1 MPKEKQDKVGLVVEQ
16 VNGYVFKVI
25 RETERGWTRDRN
37 NGYDNPRQVIRKFEV
52 ECQTCKDTKV
62 VMYGSIFGKKN
73 CMCMKC
79 KHAEKPKIENG
90 IKDGKV
96 NLNKFNEETWEPK
109 LKKNGEVDG
118 RYVNKPKKDFVGETF
133 ECVFDTFLVIEELPR
148 VISKNGK
155 YVYRNFKVECVK
167 CGTHRE
173 TLAASL
179 NAKGVACNKCRTEDR
194 HVKFDL
200 SLGPVDIERKCEIMS
215 EINQIWDEMKRMQRE
230 GKLVPYLV
238 DKFEVNDWLLDRED
252 ETQHIERDSYM
263 DDSDDIDYDNPDI
276 NWDDELEKYI

>member
-52 ECQTCKDTKV
+52 ECQTCKDTKI

-73 CMCMKC
+73 CICMKC
-79 KHAEKPKIENG
+79 KQADKPKIE
-90 IKDGKV
+90 KRE
-96 NLNKFNEETWEPK
+96 LPNKPKLDRFNEAAWEPK
-109 LKKNGEVDG
+109 LKKDG
-118 RYVNKPKKDFVGETF
+118 TIDSRYINKPKAEFVGKTF
-133 ECVFDTFLVIEELPR
+133 ECVFDTFLVLEELPR

-179 NAKGVACNKCRTEDR
+179 NAKGVACNKCRVEVR
-194 HVKFDL
+194 KVKFDL
-200 SLGPVDIERKCEIMS
+200 SLGPIDIERKCEIMS
-215 EINQIWDEMKRMQRE
+215 EINQIWDEMKKMQRE

-238 DKFEVNDWLLDRED
+238 DKFEVNDWLLDQEN
-252 ETQHIERDSYM
+252 ETEHIERTGYM
-263 DDSDDIDYDNPDI
+263 DDGDDIDYTDDTI
-276 NWDDELEKYI
+276 NWDDELDKYI

>member
-1 MPKEKQDKVGLVVEQ
+1 MPKEKQDKVGLIVEQ

-25 RETERGWTRDRN
+25 SETERGWTRDRN
-37 NGYDNPRQVIRKFEV
+37 NGYDNPKQTIRKFEV

-62 VMYGSIFGKKN
+62 VMYGSVFGKKN
-73 CMCMKC
+73 CICMKC
-79 KHAEKPKIENG
+79 KQAEALEKRKKEFASKPK
-90 IKDGKV
+90 
-96 NLNKFNEETWEPK
+96 LTKFDEETWKPK

-167 CGTHRE
+167 CKTHRE

-200 SLGPVDIERKCEIMS
+200 SLGPIDIERKCEIIH
-215 EINQIWDEMKRMQRE
+215 EINEIWDQMKKMQRE

-238 DKFEVNDWLLDRED
+238 DKFEVNDWLLDKED
-252 ETQHIERDSYM
+252 EKQHVERDNTTDNY
-263 DDSDDIDYDNPDI
+263 DDIDYGDDSIDWN
-276 NWDDELEKYI
+276 DELNKYL

>member
-1 MPKEKQDKVGLVVEQ
+1 MPKEKEDKVGLVVEQ

-37 NGYDNPRQVIRKFEV
+37 NGYDNPRQIIRKFEV

-73 CMCMKC
+73 CICMKC
-79 KHAEKPKIENG
+79 KQIDKVKNEKLPKT
-90 IKDGKV
+90 K
-96 NLNKFNEETWEPK
+96 LNKFNEESWKPK
-109 LKKNGEVDG
+109 LKKDGTVDS
-118 RYVNKPKKDFVGETF
+118 RYINKPKIDFVGKTI
-133 ECVFDTFLVIEELPR
+133 ECVYDTFLVIEELPR

-167 CGTHRE
+167 CGSHRE

-194 HVKFDL
+194 NVKFDL
-200 SLGPVDIERKCEIMS
+200 SLGPIDIERKIEVMH

-263 DDSDDIDYDNPDI
+263 DNSDDIDYTDDSI

>member
-1 MPKEKQDKVGLVVEQ
+1 MPKEKKDKVGLVVEQ

-37 NGYDNPRQVIRKFEV
+37 NGYDNPRQTIRKFEI
-52 ECQTCKDTKV
+52 ECQTCKDTKI

-79 KHAEKPKIENG
+79 KHLEKPKIEKG

-96 NLNKFNEETWEPK
+96 NLNKFNEQAWEPK
-109 LKKNGEVDG
+109 LKKDG
-118 RYVNKPKKDFVGETF
+118 TIDTRYTNKPKKNFVGETF
-133 ECVFDTFLVIEELPR
+133 ECVYDTFLVLEELPR

-155 YVYRNFKVECVK
+155 YIYRNFRVECVK
-167 CGTHRE
+167 CKTQRE

-200 SLGPVDIERKCEIMS
+200 SLGPIDIERKVEIMH

-263 DDSDDIDYDNPDI
+263 DNSDDIDYDNPNID
-276 NWDDELEKYI
+276 WDDELEKYI